1 LKKHKITFRTNN
13 IMGSPAETIDD
24 MFKTVETNRTI
35 KPDGCTVLI
44 YRPFKSTVLGR
55 EDFEQG
61 RVDIGKDIGPSL
73 QNDSQMKRSDVRE
86 VVNLQKLFNVAV
98 YLPGGPQLVRKLIK
112 LPRNPVFDWTLL
124 AFLWYQ
130 HAVVSGYGM
139 VDDFK
144 LGVKNLGQIFGKKE
158 GGVHRYDGVKKKN
171 QFLDTL
177 DTGLDAG
184 V

>member
-1 LKKHKITFRTNN
+1 MT
-13 IMGSPAETIDD
+13 TIA
-24 MFKTVETNRTI
+24 
-35 KPDGCTVLI
+35 VLI
-44 YRPFKSTVLGR
+44 GRRVAGNWRLMAALALGFVIAVGLMSATVIYADALDDLGLDFALDR
-55 EDFEQG
+55 ADSED
-61 RVDIGKDIGPSL
+61 I
-73 QNDSQMKRSDVRE
+73 N
-86 VVNLQKLFNVAV
+86 VVV
-98 YLPGGPQLVRKLIK
+98 YAPGGEALVRQLIRM
-112 LPRNPVFDWTLL
+112 PRNPAFDFTLL

-144 LGVKNLGQIFGKKE
+144 LGVKNLGQIFGKRE
-158 GGVHRYDGVKKKN
+158 GGVHRYGDGTRKKN